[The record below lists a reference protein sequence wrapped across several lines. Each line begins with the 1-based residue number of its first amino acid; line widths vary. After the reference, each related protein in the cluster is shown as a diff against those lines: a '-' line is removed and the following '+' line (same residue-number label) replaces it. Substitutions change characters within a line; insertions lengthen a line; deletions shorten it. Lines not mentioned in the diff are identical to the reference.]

1 MTKKR
6 AATERQLENAKQAL
20 AAREAIL
27 KETGVETKRD
37 TIWRGLN
44 ATVREIRH
52 RLRAIATIEEREKNM
67 VERRLAAASETA
79 AEE

>member
-20 AAREAIL
+20 AAREATL
-27 KETGVETKRD
+27 KETGVETQRD

-44 ATVREIRH
+44 STVRDIGQ
-52 RLRAIATIEEREKNM
+52 RLKAIGTIEEREKAM
-67 VERRLAAASETA
+67 VERRMAPANDTASE
-79 AEE
+79 E

>member
-20 AAREAIL
+20 AAREATL
-27 KETGVETKRD
+27 KETGVETQCD

-44 ATVREIRH
+44 STVRDIGQ
-52 RLRAIATIEEREKNM
+52 RLKAIGTIEEREKAM
-67 VERRLAAASETA
+67 VERRMAPANDTASE
-79 AEE
+79 E

>member
-20 AAREAIL
+20 AAREATL

-44 ATVREIRH
+44 ATVRDIDQ
-52 RLRAIATIEEREKNM
+52 RLKAIGTIEEREKAM
-67 VERRLAAASETA
+67 AERRMAPANDSASE
-79 AEE
+79 E